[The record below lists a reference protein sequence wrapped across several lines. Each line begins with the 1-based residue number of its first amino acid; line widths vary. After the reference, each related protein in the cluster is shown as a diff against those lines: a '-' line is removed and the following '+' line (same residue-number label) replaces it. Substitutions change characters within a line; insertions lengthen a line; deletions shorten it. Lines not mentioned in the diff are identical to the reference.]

1 MKRVELEDRKTL
13 LKKVEEIELGLIQE
27 GRLADGSKELDV
39 YNIMNANRKYV
50 KEYIIIQAKKEVETG
65 EVSDRNVE
73 EGKNSRWYLSGFS
86 KKQPVCIYDNK
97 IRKEVNRIIQ
107 KNIGGVCKMLLAPRC
122 EGVWRYTVECIVERS
137 EKRSKKEVSKMINE
151 LLALYGTVEKPYVVE
166 ANKMSIDEWRDRN
179 RKKVDSKCTKI
190 IVAQNDKKK
199 GKTSLKIIHS
209 DGV

>member
-1 MKRVELEDRKTL
+1 MKRVELDNRKTL
-13 LKKVEEIELGLIQE
+13 LKKVEEIELGLMQE
-27 GRLADGSKELDV
+27 GRLADGSKKLDV
-39 YNIMNANRKYV
+39 YNIMNANRKYL
-50 KEYIIIQAKKEVETG
+50 KEYIIIQAKKIKETG

-73 EGKNSRWYLSGFS
+73 EGKSSRWYLNGFS

-107 KNIGGVCKMLLAPRC
+107 KNIGRVCKMLLAPRC

-137 EKRSKKEVSKMINE
+137 EKQSKKEVSKMMHE
-151 LLALYGTVEKPYVVE
+151 LLAMYGTIEIPYVVE
-166 ANKMSIDEWRDRN
+166 ANKMTIDEWRDGN
-179 RKKVDSKCTKI
+179 RKKEDRKRTKI

-199 GKTSLKIIHS
+199 GKTSLKIMHS